1 MPEEDVPPNGLSQ
14 LPQLTKLIICKY
26 SPNKLNAYHLRDML
40 VKRKERGVPLEVLD
54 VRTCEGPEHAM
65 QLLSETVGNVQRS
78 AKTLKKGHPS
88 FFDLEGRVSPF
99 DEREE
104 GTDDDEDDDDS
115 SGPWYGYSTDSPD
128 DNEFDEDEDEDDSD
142 SYID

>member
-1 MPEEDVPPNGLSQ
+1 MYARVRGLKMRCSCSRR
-14 LPQLTKLIICKY
+14 L
-26 SPNKLNAYHLRDML
+26 
-40 VKRKERGVPLEVLD
+40 
-54 VRTCEGPEHAM
+54 
-65 QLLSETVGNVQRS
+65 GNVQRP

-104 GTDDDEDDDDS
+104 GTDGDEDDDDS
-115 SGPWYGYSTDSPD
+115 SGPWYGYDSTDSAD
-128 DNEFDEDEDEDDSD
+128 EDEFDEDEDEDDSD

>member
-1 MPEEDVPPNGLSQ
+1 MLEEDVPPNGLPQ

-26 SPNKLNAYHLRDML
+26 SLNKLNTYHVRGML
-40 VKRKERGVPLEVLD
+40 VKRKEHGVPLEVLD
-54 VRTCEGPEHAM
+54 VRTCEGSEHAM
-65 QLLSETVGNVQRS
+65 QLLSESVGNVQRP
-78 AKTLKKGHPS
+78 AKTLKEGHPS

-115 SGPWYGYSTDSPD
+115 SGPGYGYDSTDS
-128 DNEFDEDEDEDDSD
+128 EHEDEFDEDDSD